1 MKQVFRDPK
10 VQQIGNM
17 YAFSSI
23 ILRRNLP
30 RSKHLKPIAVFLRF
44 QKTKAIPLEGES
56 HTRDSAKSETEN
68 NSVRPF
74 EDIPGPRK
82 NLKSIAEFYIKSER
96 FTKSYKLNDILFE
109 KYGPMFKENMIFGVP
124 TLRLL
129 DPDDHEK
136 VLRAEGKYPSRPMVD
151 FWLEHRQRRNYF
163 PGILLL

>member
-1 MKQVFRDPK
+1 MTQTTPAVP
-10 VQQIGNM
+10 QIENM

-23 ILRRNLP
+23 TLRRNP
-30 RSKHLKPIAVFLRF
+30 PSSQYLKPLAVFLRF
-44 QKTKAIPLEGES
+44 QKTKAIPPEDES
-56 HTRDSAKSETEN
+56 HTPDSAKSETEN

-82 NLKSIAEFYIKSER
+82 TLKSFAELFVKSER
-96 FTKSYKLNDILFE
+96 FTKQYKVHDLLFE
-109 KYGPMFKENMIFGVP
+109 RYGPIFKENLSFGIP
-124 TLRLL
+124 TLHLL